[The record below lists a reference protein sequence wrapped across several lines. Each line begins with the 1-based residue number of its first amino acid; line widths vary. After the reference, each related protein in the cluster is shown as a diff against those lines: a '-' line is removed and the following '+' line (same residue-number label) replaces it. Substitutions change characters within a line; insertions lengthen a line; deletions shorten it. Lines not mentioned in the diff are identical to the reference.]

1 MYVNS
6 LDTSAGVMKVTD
18 SMGYKTQKV
27 EIQIN
32 EIITRLNTHNE
43 NVCARDERRA
53 KLLNKTVHTSRISPL
68 LKHSYLEANLFISW
82 LPVIFK

>member
-27 EIQIN
+27 EIHIN

-53 KLLNKTVHTSRISPL
+53 KLLNKTVPYLAYFPTFKALISRG
-68 LKHSYLEANLFISW
+68 
-82 LPVIFK
+82 

>member
-27 EIQIN
+27 EIHIN

-43 NVCARDERRA
+43 NVCARDERRT
-53 KLLNKTVHTSRISPL
+53 KPLNKTDPCHAYFPTFKALISRG
-68 LKHSYLEANLFISW
+68 
-82 LPVIFK
+82 